1 MEPFDEVDGADV
13 PVELDADANL
23 ELNRVAVD
31 EPQPEQQEQRQPQP
45 EQQEPHQPPQE
56 LLPEQ
61 ARLLP
66 EQQAPPAL
74 AAREPQQPPNQVGPN
89 QAAQA
94 ADAVPAIEPAENHA
108 FEQDGHYTQEIETPI
123 LDTITA
129 IAEALETLGAPI
141 DDDRMPSRIPLA
153 AMQTH
158 VIFDESAFAA
168 TFGPDDRRRVDA
180 VDTLASSTDSSGESD
195 STNDSA
201 EAPNVTVID
210 RGEPTTPLLRRRS
223 DRPPKLYPGARPT
236 DPSRL
241 PDHLTSLRLAQ
252 LKNKCATRGL
262 LVSGNKAALAA
273 RLRARLAVPT
283 RPRSLSTA
291 D

>member
-1 MEPFDEVDGADV
+1 M

-61 ARLLP
+61 ARLLL

-94 ADAVPAIEPAENHA
+94 ADADPYAAIGPAENRA
-108 FEQDGHYTQEIETPI
+108 FAQDGHYTQEIETPI
-123 LDTITA
+123 LHTITA
-129 IAEALETLGAPI
+129 IAEALQTLGAPI
-141 DDDRMPSRIPLA
+141 DHDEDRMPSRIPLA

-168 TFGPDDRRRVDA
+168 TFGPDDRRQVDE
-180 VDTLASSTDSSGESD
+180 VDTLASPTDSSGESD

-223 DRPPKLYPGARPT
+223 GRPPKLDPGTRPT

-241 PDHLTSLRLAQ
+241 PDDLTSLRLGQ
-252 LKNKCATRGL
+252 LKNECATRGL
-262 LVSGNKAALAA
+262 LVSGNKATLAA
-273 RLRARLAVPT
+273 RLRARLAEPT
-283 RPRSLSTA
+283 RPRSTSTA